1 MKTCGGQGTNNLAE
15 LLALELLIK
24 KAFEISFSSLQVFGN
39 SSFVMNWV
47 NSLQEVHNLHLR
59 GLADSLNEAVVV

>member
-24 KAFEISFSSLQVFGN
+24 KAIEASFSSLQVFSD